1 MRKVKLQMQLSID
14 GFVAGPNGEMDWM
27 VWNWDAALMQYVKAL
42 TDPVDTILLG
52 RVLAQGFIPHWAA
65 AAASPEAADF
75 EHKMDQTHKVVFT
88 KTLENNEWSNTDLA
102 KGNLAEEIAALKRM
116 SGKDIIVYGGS
127 NFVSNLIKAGLIDEY
142 HFFINPSILGRG
154 MPIFQEAV
162 DRSTLNLVHAKSF
175 ECGIAVLCY
184 QKTQA

>member
-1 MRKVKLQMQLSID
+1 MRKIKLQMQVSID

-27 VWNWDAALMQYVKAL
+27 VWNWDDALTQYVKEL
-42 TDPVDTILLG
+42 TTPVDTILLG

-65 AAASPEAADF
+65 AAANPDAADF
-75 EHKMDQTHKVVFT
+75 EQKMHETHKVVFT

-102 KGNLAEEIAALKRM
+102 KGNLAEEITTLK
-116 SGKDIIVYGGS
+116 SLPGKDIIVYGGS
-127 NFVSNLIKAGLIDEY
+127 NFVSNLIKNDLIDEY
-142 HFFINPSILGRG
+142 HFFINPMILGSG
-154 MPIFQEAV
+154 MPIFQAAA
-162 DRSTLNLVHAKSF
+162 DKNTLKLLHTKSF